1 MFFDIGIG
9 VRNPSHKQVVCVL
22 MLALCMFLFMVI
34 GVSNPSHADGR
45 SIGLSVNQIGP
56 DVSWG
61 ASADIPFEMGAAK
74 CDLEATAQSGDQI
87 LSKIGLEVSVPV
99 VANFDA
105 GLFTKTNIKGY
116 SVSDLGRA
124 TDIGAKFGR
133 TFGDVQVSLGIFGRN
148 GGVFGPPNALK
159 TLEDNG
165 YDVSVLGG
173 LGLDAVNPAP
183 TGLSI
188 KAGNSV
194 NALLEA
200 EFDLSF
206 AHVRLQGMPELS
218 GAEDAVHQ
226 LIATL
231 RSSWELGT
239 HLELTGTLDVGFQTF
254 EGTLE
259 REIANLWTLDYDF

>member
-1 MFFDIGIG
+1 
-9 VRNPSHKQVVCVL
+9 
-22 MLALCMFLFMVI
+22 MFLKNGRKNWVWGALLLTQVMFSGM
-34 GVSNPSHADGR
+34 NADADR

-74 CDLEATAQSGDQI
+74 CELEATVQSGDQI
-87 LSKIGLEVSVPV
+87 LGKSNLEVSVPV
-99 VANFDA
+99 AGFDA
-105 GLFTKTNIKGY
+105 GIFTKTKLKGY

-133 TFGDVQVSLGIFGRN
+133 TFGDVQVSVGIFGRN

-165 YDVSVLGG
+165 YDVSTLAG

-231 RSSWELGT
+231 SSSWELGT
-239 HLELTGTLDVGFQTF
+239 HLELTGALDVGFQTF
-254 EGTLE
+254 DGELE
-259 REIANLWTLDYDF
+259 REIANLWTVDYDF

>member
-1 MFFDIGIG
+1 MFFQNSRKNWVWGALLLTLAMFSGMNADAD
-9 VRNPSHKQVVCVL
+9 RN
-22 MLALCMFLFMVI
+22 
-34 GVSNPSHADGR
+34 
-45 SIGLSVNQIGP
+45 IGLSVNQIGP

-74 CDLEATAQSGDQI
+74 CELDATVQGGDQI
-87 LSKIGLEVSVPV
+87 LGKSHLEVSVPV
-99 VANFDA
+99 AGFDA
-105 GLFTKTNIKGY
+105 GIFTKMNVKGY

-133 TFGDVQVSLGIFGRN
+133 TFGDVQVSFGIFGRN

-165 YDVSVLGG
+165 YDVSTLAGLELGG
-173 LGLDAVNPAP
+173 IHPAP

-194 NALLEA
+194 NALVEA

-231 RSSWELGT
+231 SSSWELGT
-239 HLELTGTLDVGFQTF
+239 HLELTGALDVGFQTF

-259 REIANLWTLDYDF
+259 REIANLWILAYNF

>member
-1 MFFDIGIG
+1 MFFQNSRKNWVWG
-9 VRNPSHKQVVCVL
+9 VLLLTLV
-22 MLALCMFLFMVI
+22 MVS
-34 GVSNPSHADGR
+34 GVNADADR

-61 ASADIPFEMGAAK
+61 ASADIPFAMGAAK
-74 CDLEATAQSGDQI
+74 CDLDATVQGGDQI
-87 LSKIGLEVSVPV
+87 LGKSHLEVSVPV
-99 VANFDA
+99 AGFDA
-105 GLFTKTNIKGY
+105 GIFTKMNVKGY

-133 TFGDVQVSLGIFGRN
+133 TFGDAQVSFGIFGRN

-165 YDVSVLGG
+165 YDVSMLAG
-173 LGLDAVNPAP
+173 LGLSGIHPAP

-194 NALLEA
+194 NALIEA

-231 RSSWELGT
+231 SSSWELGT

-254 EGTLE
+254 GGVLE

>member
-1 MFFDIGIG
+1 
-9 VRNPSHKQVVCVL
+9 
-22 MLALCMFLFMVI
+22 
-34 GVSNPSHADGR
+34 
-45 SIGLSVNQIGP
+45 
-56 DVSWG
+56 
-61 ASADIPFEMGAAK
+61 MGAAK
-74 CDLEATAQSGDQI
+74 CDLDATVQGGDQI
-87 LSKIGLEVSVPV
+87 LGKSNLEVSVPV
-99 VANFDA
+99 AGFDA
-105 GLFTKTNIKGY
+105 GIFTKMNVKGY

-133 TFGDVQVSLGIFGRN
+133 TFGDVQVSFGIFGRN

-165 YDVSVLGG
+165 YDVSTLAG
-173 LGLDAVNPAP
+173 LGLGSINPAP

-194 NALLEA
+194 NALVEA

-231 RSSWELGT
+231 SSSWETRHAFGAHWRVRCRFSK
-239 HLELTGTLDVGFQTF
+239 HLREPLRGKLRICGYLLTAF
-254 EGTLE
+254 EG
-259 REIANLWTLDYDF
+259 

>member
-1 MFFDIGIG
+1 MFFQNSRKNWVWGA
-9 VRNPSHKQVVCVL
+9 L
-22 MLALCMFLFMVI
+22 LLALVMFS
-34 GVSNPSHADGR
+34 GVNADADR

-74 CDLEATAQSGDQI
+74 CDLEATVQGGDQI
-87 LSKIGLEVSVPV
+87 LGKSNLEVSVPV
-99 VANFDA
+99 AGFDA
-105 GLFTKTNIKGY
+105 GIFTKTKLKGY
-116 SVSDLGRA
+116 KVSDLGRA

-133 TFGDVQVSLGIFGRN
+133 TFGDVQVSFGIFGRN

-173 LGLDAVNPAP
+173 LGLEEMAPAP

-194 NALLEA
+194 NALIEA

-231 RSSWELGT
+231 SSSWELGT
-239 HLELTGTLDVGFQTF
+239 HLELTGALDVGFQTF
-254 EGTLE
+254 DGELE

>member
-1 MFFDIGIG
+1 MFFQNSIQKW
-9 VRNPSHKQVVCVL
+9 VWCAL
-22 MLALCMFLFMVI
+22 MLALLTFMFSGM
-34 GVSNPSHADGR
+34 NADADR

-61 ASADIPFEMGAAK
+61 ASADIPFEMGAAQ
-74 CDLEATAQSGDQI
+74 CELEATVQGGDQI
-87 LSKIGLEVSVPV
+87 LGKTALEVSVPV
-99 VANFDA
+99 AGFDA

-116 SVSDLGRA
+116 SVSELGRA

-188 KAGNSV
+188 AAGNSV
-194 NALLEA
+194 NALIEA
-200 EFDLSF
+200 KFDMGI

-254 EGTLE
+254 EGELE
-259 REIANLWTLDYDF
+259 REVANLWTLDVDF

>member
-1 MFFDIGIG
+1 MFFQNSQKNWVWGALLLTLVMFSG
-9 VRNPSHKQVVCVL
+9 VN
-22 MLALCMFLFMVI
+22 
-34 GVSNPSHADGR
+34 ADADR

-61 ASADIPFEMGAAK
+61 ASADIPFEMGAAQ
-74 CDLEATAQSGDQI
+74 CDLDATVQGGDQI
-87 LSKIGLEVSVPV
+87 LGKSNLEVSVPV
-99 VANFDA
+99 AGFDA
-105 GLFTKTNIKGY
+105 GLFTKMNVKGY

-133 TFGDVQVSLGIFGRN
+133 TFGNTQVSFGIFGRN
-148 GGVFGPPNALK
+148 GGVFGPPNAIK
-159 TLEDNG
+159 TLEDAG

-173 LGLDAVNPAP
+173 LGLEAITPAP

-194 NALLEA
+194 NALIEA

-231 RSSWELGT
+231 SSSWELGT

-254 EGTLE
+254 DGELE
-259 REIANLWTLDYDF
+259 REIANLWQLSCKF

>member
-1 MFFDIGIG
+1 MFFQNSRKNGLWG
-9 VRNPSHKQVVCVL
+9 AL
-22 MLALCMFLFMVI
+22 LLALVMVS
-34 GVSNPSHADGR
+34 GMNADADR

-74 CDLEATAQSGDQI
+74 CDLDATVQGGDQI
-87 LSKIGLEVSVPV
+87 LGKSHLEVSVPV
-99 VANFDA
+99 AGFDA
-105 GLFTKTNIKGY
+105 GIFTKMNVKGY

-133 TFGDVQVSLGIFGRN
+133 TFGDAQVSFGIFGRN

-165 YDVSVLGG
+165 YDVATLAG
-173 LGLDAVNPAP
+173 LGLSGIHPAP
-183 TGLSI
+183 IGLSI

-194 NALLEA
+194 NALIEA

-231 RSSWELGT
+231 SSSWELGT

-254 EGTLE
+254 GGVLE